1 MLLLLVVVI
10 VVVVS
15 IFGADVFDDVC
26 NVIGN
31 TCVVGALVRGHEGG
45 HLLKYIAWW
54 KWWWG
59 APLDGGGGDWWGW

>member
-15 IFGADVFDDVC
+15 IFGADVCD
-26 NVIGN
+26 VIGN
-31 TCVVGALVRGHEGG
+31 TCVVGALGRGHEGG
-45 HLLKYIAWW
+45 HLLKHIAWW

-59 APLDGGGGDWWGW
+59 ALLDGGGGDWWGW